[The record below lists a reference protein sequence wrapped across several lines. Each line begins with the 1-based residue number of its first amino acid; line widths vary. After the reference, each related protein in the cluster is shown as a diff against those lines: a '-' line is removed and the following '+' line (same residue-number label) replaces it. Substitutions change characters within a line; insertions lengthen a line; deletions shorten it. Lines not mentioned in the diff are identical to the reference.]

1 MLIETCR
8 EKHGNEQLSD
18 TQTDSNRRDRRS
30 RHRRSVLEFVSE
42 RYHINTSHGRLLMYV
57 PSPEKIAS
65 AATYILI
72 GLLVV
77 IVIIAIVGFATQAL
91 AALSI

>member
-1 MLIETCR
+1 
-8 EKHGNEQLSD
+8 
-18 TQTDSNRRDRRS
+18 
-30 RHRRSVLEFVSE
+30 
-42 RYHINTSHGRLLMYV
+42 MYV
-57 PSPEKIAS
+57 PSSEKVAS
-65 AATYILI
+65 AATYIPI